1 MSIFQKI
8 GQLPNKLLYNMGK
21 RSYAEYFI
29 KQLNPKDQKKAKQY
43 FKDLSTL
50 DTAADPFV
58 YFKKLGEFGSYITE
72 CQARASGEEVSKFY
86 TFGNNPN
93 TFGPRPQG
101 SKIWSF
107 FPNPFGVFS
116 YFEENYWAV
125 GRCIDLMRETIRND
139 GFALKAADGV
149 SQEKLVDYYKQLNDL
164 DIKTL
169 WVEYCIHKAL
179 FGNFF
184 GMAHYGKRSRK
195 VVKYEIL
202 YPPRLIPVI
211 NNNTEE
217 IDSYEYYVGRIRRF
231 YTLEEVDHAMN
242 PTTQGK
248 ALGPPPLLS
257 CTVEIETALT
267 TMNFNNDVMQ
277 KGTLLGKIIALEVP
291 EGDSIT
297 NSVNSDWV
305 RQVQNHL
312 QYLHSGTKSGQ
323 GMAAIAGVKNVYDIT
338 KPGEVELN
346 FRESRPEL
354 DKRISNRLGIP
365 SEKIGVPRSATLQ
378 YQPSLVENVVNAQ
391 FDATINSYTVDA
403 ADFFNKFLLQDKL
416 GIYDAKL
423 VPAGRYGAITLA
435 AAQTIKELAA
445 GGPIITVNEAR
456 EKILGWE
463 PLPPGDPRG
472 NMVLNNATGVPL
484 EQGPTMIAPEVLDPE
499 LNLDKD
505 FDKISQ
511 GRTLFVKIGGIDDGT
526 ISTSRPRIYR
536 EVFQAEN
543 QKG

>member
-1 MSIFQKI
+1 MVNIFQLTVGSGVGLGI
-8 GQLPNKLLYNMGK
+8 TVTVDEVGVTVVGTT
-21 RSYAEYFI
+21 I
-29 KQLNPKDQKKAKQY
+29 CWPKKMPPAP
-43 FKDLSTL
+43 
-50 DTAADPFV
+50 TATIMMA
-58 YFKKLGEFGSYITE
+58 T
-72 CQARASGEEVSKFY
+72 
-86 TFGNNPN
+86 NN
-93 TFGPRPQG
+93 TQG
-101 SKIWSF
+101 SLEETGG
-107 FPNPFGVFS
+107 GVGAGTTGWTGGIAGTVDTCFS
-116 YFEENYWAV
+116 NIKGLQAFNILSDIRQV
-125 GRCIDLMRETIRND
+125 GVHDLGQRT
-139 GFALKAADGV
+139 
-149 SQEKLVDYYKQLNDL
+149 S
-164 DIKTL
+164 
-169 WVEYCIHKAL
+169 
-179 FGNFF
+179 
-184 GMAHYGKRSRK
+184 
-195 VVKYEIL
+195 
-202 YPPRLIPVI
+202 
-211 NNNTEE
+211 NNHDN
-217 IDSYEYYVGRIRRF
+217 YEYYVGRIRRF
-231 YTLEEVDHAMN
+231 YTTNEVDHAMN

-277 KGTLLGKIIALEVP
+277 KGTLLGKIISLEVP
-291 EGDSIT
+291 DGDSIT

-323 GMAAIAGVKNVYDIT
+323 GMAAIAGVKDVFDIT

-354 DKRISNRLGIP
+354 DKRISTRLGIP
-365 SEKIGVPRSATLQ
+365 SEKIGIPRSTTAQ

-403 ADFFNKFLLQDKL
+403 ANFFNRFLLQDKL
-416 GIYDAKL
+416 GIHDAKL

-463 PLPPGDPRG
+463 PLQPGDPRG
-472 NMVLNNATGVPL
+472 NMVLNNSTGVPL
-484 EQGPTMIAPEVLDPE
+484 EQGPTMTAPETLDPE
-499 LNLDKD
+499 LEYDKS

-511 GRTLFVKIGGIDDGT
+511 GKTLFIKIGGLDDGT

-536 EVFQAEN
+536 EVFQAED
-543 QKG
+543 QKGK